1 MEMKRK
7 YIATGIAAAA
17 ILAIAVSGYRTTTL
31 AADSAGT
38 ESYTNTDGEVIQVSL
53 DLRAFME
60 SMEAEELKSS
70 PAAEITAFAT
80 KVQNTVSEQDLVAL
94 ADLCDFPIQI
104 TMEDG
109 QTCTV
114 VSREDFIAL
123 GRDSVFTRNLVH
135 EIGIADP
142 SEQQLYG
149 NGIVMGNKNN
159 VIINRMDGSL
169 SVTGFNF

>member
-1 MEMKRK
+1 MKRTFM
-7 YIATGIAAAA
+7 AAGIAAAA
-17 ILAIAVSGYRTTTL
+17 VLAVAVTGYRTTTL
-31 AADSAGT
+31 AAGPAETEAYTGT
-38 ESYTNTDGEVIQVSL
+38 EGEEAQASF
-53 DLRAFME
+53 DLQAYVE
-60 SMEAEELKSS
+60 SVEAEELKSS

-80 KVQNTVSEQDLVAL
+80 KVQDTVSDQDLEAL

-109 QTCTV
+109 RTCAIA
-114 VSREDFIAL
+114 SREDFIAL
-123 GRDSVFTRNLVH
+123 GRDSVFTRNLMH
-135 EIGIADP
+135 EIGIAVP

-169 SVTGFNF
+169 SITGFNF

>member
-1 MEMKRK
+1 MKRTFM
-7 YIATGIAAAA
+7 AAGIAAAA
-17 ILAIAVSGYRTTTL
+17 VLAVAVTGYRTITL
-31 AADSAGT
+31 AAGPAETEAYTGT
-38 ESYTNTDGEVIQVSL
+38 EGEEAQASF
-53 DLRAFME
+53 DLQAYVE
-60 SMEAEELKSS
+60 SVEAEELKSS

-80 KVQNTVSEQDLVAL
+80 KVQDTVSDQDLEAL

-109 QTCTV
+109 RTCAV
-114 VSREDFIAL
+114 ASREDFIAL
-123 GRDSVFTRNLVH
+123 GRDSVFTRNLMH
-135 EIGIADP
+135 EIGIAVP

-169 SVTGFNF
+169 SITGFNF

>member
-7 YIATGIAAAA
+7 FMATGIAAAA
-17 ILAIAVSGYRTTTL
+17 VLAVAVSGYRTTTL
-31 AADSAGT
+31 AAGPAGT
-38 ESYTNTDGEVIQVSL
+38 ESYTDTDPEEIPVSL

-70 PAAEITAFAT
+70 PSAEITAFAT
-80 KVQNTVSEQDLVAL
+80 KVQNTVSEQDLEAL
-94 ADLCDFPIQI
+94 ADLCDFPIRI

-109 QTCTV
+109 QTCAV
-114 VSREDFIAL
+114 SSREDFIAL
-123 GRDSVFTRNLVH
+123 GRDSVFTRNLMH

>member
-1 MEMKRK
+1 MNRIFM
-7 YIATGIAAAA
+7 ATGIAAAA
-17 ILAIAVSGYRTTTL
+17 VLAVAVSGYRTTTL
-31 AADSAGT
+31 AAGQAGT
-38 ESYTNTDGEVIQVSL
+38 ESYENTGEEENQVSF
-53 DLRAFME
+53 DLRAYVE

-80 KVQNTVSEQDLVAL
+80 KVQDTVSDQDLEAL

-109 QTCTV
+109 RTCAV
-114 VSREDFIAL
+114 ASREDFIAL
-123 GRDSVFTRNLVH
+123 GRDSVFTRNLMH

-169 SVTGFNF
+169 SVTGFNL

>member
-7 YIATGIAAAA
+7 IIAAGIAAAA
-17 ILAIAVSGYRTTTL
+17 VLAATVSGYRTTTL
-31 AADSAGT
+31 AAGPAGT
-38 ESYTNTDGEVIQVSL
+38 ESYTNTDGKEIQVSL
-53 DLRAFME
+53 DLQAFME

-80 KVQNTVSEQDLVAL
+80 KVQNSVSEHDLAAL

-109 QTCTV
+109 RSCTV
-114 VSREDFIAL
+114 PSREDFIAL

>member
-1 MEMKRK
+1 MNRK
-7 YIATGIAAAA
+7 FMATGIAAAA
-17 ILAIAVSGYRTTTL
+17 VLAVAVSGYRTTTL
-31 AADSAGT
+31 AAGPAAAEADTNAG
-38 ESYTNTDGEVIQVSL
+38 GENIQVSL
-53 DLRAFME
+53 DLQAFME
-60 SMEAEELKSS
+60 SMEAEELKGS
-70 PAAEITAFAT
+70 PAEEITAFAT
-80 KVQNTVSEQDLVAL
+80 KVQNTVSEQDLEAL

-109 QTCTV
+109 RTCAV
-114 VSREDFIAL
+114 ASREDFIAL
-123 GRDSVFTRNLVH
+123 GKDSVFTRNLVH
-135 EIGIADP
+135 EIGITDP